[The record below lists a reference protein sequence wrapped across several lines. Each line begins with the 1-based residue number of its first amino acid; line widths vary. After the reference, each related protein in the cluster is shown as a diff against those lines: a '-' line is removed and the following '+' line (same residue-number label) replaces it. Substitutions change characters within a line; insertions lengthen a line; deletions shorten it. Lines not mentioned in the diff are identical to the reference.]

1 MSKVIFGMAM
11 SLDGFVEDRDGNVTR
26 LYPDMAA
33 LRNSELLQEA
43 IRNTG
48 AVVMGRGAYDM
59 ANGDFTD
66 YEFQVPLFI
75 ITHTAPETVAKG
87 ENDKLSFTF
96 VTDGLESAF
105 RQAKAAAGDRDVTVV
120 GGADIGQQGIKAG
133 VFDEIQIDL
142 VPVLLGGG
150 LRLFDNL
157 GTQPVEL
164 ERIKVVEE
172 PTFTHLRFRVVK

>member
-11 SLDGFVEDRDGNVTR
+11 SLDGFIEDRDGNVTR

-33 LRNSELLQEA
+33 LRESELLQEV

-48 AVVMGRGAYDM
+48 AVVMGRCAYDM

-75 ITHTAPETVAKG
+75 ITHEAPETVAKG
-87 ENDKLSFTF
+87 ENGKLTFTF

-105 RQAKAAAGDRDVTVV
+105 RRAKAAAGDRDVTVV

-150 LRLFDNL
+150 LRLF
-157 GTQPVEL
+157 
-164 ERIKVVEE
+164 
-172 PTFTHLRFRVVK
+172 